1 MSGLGIN
8 GFGRIG
14 RVFLRNCLSRKNAQ
28 VVAINDPLMVPKY
41 LAYALR
47 YDSTQGIYNRKI
59 SQEGN
64 TQAVDGKKIKLL
76 QESDPMKLKWG
87 ERGVKTLK
95 DCQKKNDKLSL
106 TNKNVVFVAGLG
118 CIGMDTSRELVKR
131 DLKNLV
137 ILDRIENPDA
147 IAELKK
153 LNPKVKVTFFP
164 YDVTAPLAET
174 TELLKCVF
182 SQIKTVDV
190 LINGAGILDDHQIE
204 RTIAVN
210 YTGLVNTTT
219 AIMEFWDKRKCGPGG
234 IICNIGSV
242 TGFNAIYQVPVYS
255 GSKAAVVNFTSS
267 LAKLAPITGVTAYT
281 VNPGITKTTLVQKF
295 NSWLDVEPKVAE
307 KLLEHP
313 TQTTQQCGKNFVKA
327 IEMNQN
333 GALWKLDLGTLEPI
347 KWTKYWDSGI

>member
-1 MSGLGIN
+1 MSGVGIN

-14 RVFLRNCLSRKNAQ
+14 RVLLRHCLSRKDAQ
-28 VVAINDPLMVPKY
+28 VLAINDPLMVPKY
-41 LAYALR
+41 LAYTLR
-47 YDSTQGIYNRKI
+47 YDSTHGICNRN
-59 SQEGN
+59 N
-64 TQAVDGKKIKLL
+64 TLAVDGKRLL
-76 QESDPMKLKWG
+76 QESDPRKLKWE

-95 DCQKKNDKLSL
+95 DCQKQKKRSKMSL

-118 CIGMDTSRELVKR
+118 CIGLDTSKELVKR

-137 ILDRIENPDA
+137 ILDRIDNPDA
-147 IAELKK
+147 IAELKAI
-153 LNPKVKVTFFP
+153 NPKVTVTFFP

-174 TELLKCVF
+174 AKLLKCIF
-182 SQIKTVDV
+182 SKFKTVDI

-219 AIMEFWDKRKCGPGG
+219 AILDFWDKRKCGPGG

-255 GSKAAVVNFTSS
+255 GSSKAAVVNFTSS

-313 TQTTQQCGKNFVKA
+313 TQTTQQCAKNFVKA
-327 IEMNQN
+327 IELNKN

-347 KWTKYWDSGI
+347 KWTKHWDSGI